1 MPMNTPEHAQQE
13 REKLS
18 ALLRRLRID
27 AELTSSAAATK
38 AGFSQS
44 KLSKI
49 ENGMLLPSE
58 ADVRALCR
66 TYHAAGPQRNEAV
79 VLVRRLKNEIDSA
92 RVILQRGAYRKQQQI
107 GRIESET
114 TLFRDFQPTYV
125 LGLLQTSA
133 YMRRVFSGLPADD
146 ADRAV
151 DARVARQR
159 LLRDTTRKFDLIVTE
174 GALRWRAG
182 PSDLMIAQIDHIAHV
197 ATMSN
202 VQIGVIPWTAEANVF
217 PGHAFHIYDD
227 RLVIVGTVSATATIR
242 DPRDIAMYEDLF
254 RDLKAL
260 AAYGD
265 DADTELRRIRLAY
278 EQRT

>member
-1 MPMNTPEHAQQE
+1 MNTPEHAQQE
-13 REKLS
+13 REKFS
-18 ALLRRLRID
+18 ALLRRLRAD
-27 AELTSSAAATK
+27 AGLTSSAAATR

-49 ENGMLLPSE
+49 ENGTLLPRE

-66 TYHAAGPQRNEAV
+66 AYQAPAPQRNEAV
-79 VLVRRLKNEIDSA
+79 DLARRLRNEIDSA

-107 GRIESET
+107 GRIESGT

-125 LGLLQTSA
+125 LGLLQTPA
-133 YMRRVFSGLPADD
+133 YMRRVFGSLPTDD

-151 DARVARQR
+151 EARVARQR
-159 LLRDTTRKFDLIVTE
+159 VLQDTTRQFDLIMTE

-182 PSDLMIAQIDHIAHV
+182 PSELMIAQLDHIAHM
-197 ATMSN
+197 ATMPN
-202 VQIGVIPWTAEANVF
+202 VQVGVIPWTAEVNVF
-217 PGHAFHIYDD
+217 PGHAFHMYDD

-242 DPRDIAMYEDLF
+242 DPRDIALYEDLF
-254 RDLKAL
+254 RELKAL

-265 DADTELRRIRLAY
+265 DADAELRRVRLAY
-278 EQRT
+278 EQLT